1 FLTDIPGASDVLER
15 GLVTYSNDAKTDLL
29 DVPRDLLS
37 RHGAV
42 SPHVARAMALG
53 GLARS
58 PADVAIA
65 VTGVAGPGGGTP
77 ARAVGLVSLAGGRRG
92 GEPVVERHIFSG
104 DRRAVRLASVEAAL
118 VLLRSQA

>member
-1 FLTDIPGASDVLER
+1 MSPEESLTDQATSVLDEYRRRGLRLMTAESCTGGLLAAFLTDIPGASDVLER

-29 DVPRDLLS
+29 DVARDLLS

-77 ARAVGLVSLAGGRRG
+77 AK
-92 GEPVVERHIFSG
+92 
-104 DRRAVRLASVEAAL
+104 
-118 VLLRSQA
+118 